1 MRPETTRLDPPDGD
15 LLQRAASGDREAF
28 GLIYRRYQDVVYR
41 FGRSM
46 TGCPTAA
53 EDITQEVFVA
63 LFRDLARYDAGRASF
78 TTYLYGIVRN
88 LSRERLRR
96 ERRFLSLD
104 IFRSR
109 RTRFR
114 YVSDPGAAL
123 DEAEL
128 ATQVRIALHAL
139 PTRYRELIVLCDL
152 HNLSYAD
159 AAAVVRISVSAVRSR
174 LHRGR
179 LLLRTRLARLNRA
192 EARESRHPTRCTI

>member
-1 MRPETTRLDPPDGD
+1 MSHSTRLDPPDGD
-15 LLQRAASGDREAF
+15 LLRLAASGDREAF
-28 GLIYRRYQDVVYR
+28 ALIYRRYQDVVYR

-53 EDITQEVFVA
+53 EDITQEAFVA
-63 LFRDLARYDAGRASF
+63 VFRDLTRYDAGRASF

-104 IFRSR
+104 IFRSAR
-109 RTRFR
+109 ERFT
-114 YVSDPGAAL
+114 YVSDPGDALEGAERAAQVRAAL
-123 DEAEL
+123 
-128 ATQVRIALHAL
+128 QAL

-159 AAAVVRISVSAVRSR
+159 AAAVVGISVSAVRSR

-179 LLLRTRLARLNRA
+179 LLLRTRLARMTRS
-192 EARESRHPTRCTI
+192 EPRAREHRQRCTI

>member
-96 ERRFLSLD
+96 ERRFLSRAGPVSGMSAIRAPRWTKPSL
-104 IFRSR
+104 RRRCASR
-109 RTRFR
+109 
-114 YVSDPGAAL
+114 
-123 DEAEL
+123 
-128 ATQVRIALHAL
+128 
-139 PTRYRELIVLCDL
+139 C
-152 HNLSYAD
+152 
-159 AAAVVRISVSAVRSR
+159 
-174 LHRGR
+174 
-179 LLLRTRLARLNRA
+179 
-192 EARESRHPTRCTI
+192 TRCRRAIAS

>member
-1 MRPETTRLDPPDGD
+1 MPSDSTCLDPPEGE

-46 TGCPTAA
+46 TGCPAAA

-104 IFRSR
+104 IFRSPASHF
-109 RTRFR
+109 T
-114 YVSDPGAAL
+114 YVSDPGEAL
-123 DEAEL
+123 DEAGL
-128 ATQVRIALHAL
+128 AAQVRTALQAL
-139 PTRYRELIVLCDL
+139 PPRYRELIVLCDL
-152 HNLSYAD
+152 HNVSYAD
-159 AAAVVRISVSAVRSR
+159 AAAVVRASVSAVRSR

-179 LLLRTRLARLNRA
+179 LLLRTRLARMKRV
-192 EARESRHPTRCTI
+192 EARESRHPARCAI